1 MRKQFKLF
9 EKNFSVAI
17 KNIIFD
23 LGGVL
28 LNLDFNRTYDAL
40 KRLGINNPEEIIRL
54 GHGSVILKDHE
65 SGTISDEEFIL
76 TLKELSTVP
85 VNDSDII
92 SAWNMLLLDFP
103 KDRIEWLTRLKK
115 KYRLFLYSNT
125 NGIHLTHFRKIY
137 SDAYNDAVFD
147 DHFEK
152 AYYSHIA
159 GISKPDLEAFHLVVR
174 ENDLVPGETLFIDD
188 TLVNVEAARQAGL
201 KALQVRP
208 GTTVLD
214 LELEPV

>member
-1 MRKQFKLF
+1 M
-9 EKNFSVAI
+9 AI

-40 KRLGINNPEEIIRL
+40 RNLGIDKPEEIIRL
-54 GHGSVILKDHE
+54 GHGSVILRAHE
-65 SGTISDEEFIL
+65 SGKITDEEFVQS
-76 TLKELSTVP
+76 LKKLSPVP

-92 SAWNMLLLDFP
+92 NAWNMLLLDFP
-103 KDRIEWLTRLKK
+103 KDRIEWLRGLKK
-115 KYRLFLYSNT
+115 KYRLFLFSNT
-125 NGIHLTHFRKIY
+125 NGIHVAHFRKMY
-137 SDAYNDAVFD
+137 SDAYGNAVFD

-159 GISKPDLEAFHLVVR
+159 GLIKPDLEAFHLVVR
-174 ENDLVPGETLFIDD
+174 ENNLAPEETLFIDD
-188 TLVNVEAARQAGL
+188 TLANVEAARQAGL
-201 KALQVRP
+201 KALQVVA

-214 LELEPV
+214 LELEHS